1 MDQDDPLPQEK
12 PTPPEV
18 DPLPAKKPH
27 HQAVEYD
34 AEDQL
39 ASQLRDSGNAVSEM
53 QLQDHHPYGSSP
65 MSTLKKLGAGMEYG
79 AYSDSQ
85 KD

>member
-1 MDQDDPLPQEK
+1 MDDSPFPQEK
-12 PTPPEV
+12 PTPPEA
-18 DPLPAKKPH
+18 DPLPQKKPR
-27 HQAVEYD
+27 HQALEYD
-34 AEDQL
+34 AMDLANDQ
-39 ASQLRDSGNAVSEM
+39 AHSAVSDM
-53 QLQDHHPYGSSP
+53 QLQAHYPYGSSP

>member
-1 MDQDDPLPQEK
+1 MSDPFPQEK
-12 PTPPEV
+12 PTPPEA

-34 AEDQL
+34 AEDML
-39 ASQLRDSGNAVSEM
+39 SDQLRDAHNAVSDM
-53 QLQDHHPYGSSP
+53 QLYDHGPYGSSP